1 MQFPVALK
9 SSPPPCPDV
18 TEHTE
23 KDVSSMR
30 RFVGFEAR
38 IPPPCE
44 AEQAMKIQFET
55 YWLPDEAV
63 LVSAVNLVLLKEEE
77 GNSGF
82 E

>member
-18 TEHTE
+18 AEHTE
-23 KDVSSMR
+23 KDFSSMR

-55 YWLPDEAV
+55 YWLPDDAV
-63 LVSAVNLVLLKEEE
+63 LVSDMYLVLLNIDDGDS
-77 GNSGF
+77 GN